1 MNILKPLIIS
11 ASLLAASF
19 STFAY
24 HGDGY
29 GNGNGSWHRGG
40 YQNQQQ
46 YNNRPCDNYHN
57 NNNYNRRHQGMMQY
71 STSIQT
77 SQPEEAL
84 KKIMADVPKGENGK
98 QYMIKVAVVEIIPN
112 TPVQAQ

>member
-11 ASLLAASF
+11 ASLLVASF

-46 YNNRPCDNYHN
+46 YNNRPCDNYRH
-57 NNNYNRRHQGMMQY
+57 NNYNGRHRGMMQY

-77 SQPEEAL
+77 TQPEEAL
-84 KKIMADVPKGENGK
+84 KKIVTDVPKGENGK
-98 QYMIKVAVVEIIPN
+98 QYMVKVAVVEITPP

>member
-1 MNILKPLIIS
+1 MNILKPLII
-11 ASLLAASF
+11 ATSLLAASF

-98 QYMIKVAVVEIIPN
+98 QYMVKVAVVEIIPN